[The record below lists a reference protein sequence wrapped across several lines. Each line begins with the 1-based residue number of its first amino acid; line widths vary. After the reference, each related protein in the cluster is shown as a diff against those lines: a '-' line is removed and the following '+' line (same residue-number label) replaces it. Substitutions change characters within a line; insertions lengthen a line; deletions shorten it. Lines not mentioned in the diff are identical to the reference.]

1 MRKVLENVK
10 GITLIALIVTIIVIL
25 IISGIMIKMMTDNDG
40 VLNKA
45 TNAKFMHNL
54 GALRE
59 EIDLYVM
66 NSEMEEIEGIEKY
79 PVIKTETMNDLTDK
93 EKENL
98 PTKLKSQ
105 LASLAAK
112 DGEMQ
117 TIENIDY
124 TKIYKIDSS
133 KIASAKLFR
142 GDLYLLESLGEYKV
156 ISVNGEVYY
165 SAKGKDTINIIIPLN
180 NIEDPK
186 YITVANNTYKL
197 YGDGRLKVIGEATQ
211 TKTGLTT
218 EQNKIYEIQEFNLDN
233 IDVKKVI
240 ARSNSVKTDDK
251 VAKTYGV
258 QKIYFHTGTAYVIDA
273 NGDLWA
279 WGDNSF
285 NKLGQGNSYLVTE
298 PTKILDGRT
307 EGATGVKAR
316 NVWAGATNTYV
327 LDINNQLWACGTNVR
342 GELGQGN
349 ANSYNNFVKVTVDG
363 LDFNSVNIEKIE
375 LSLSTQYGSAIIK
388 CDNGKVYGCGYNAYG
403 QFGLGDNKNRLNFVN
418 LGDFD
423 DKWNN
428 TDDIINEGI
437 TTFVLKNS
445 TLYGCGYNQTHKVNS
460 GNNSYINKLVEI
472 ETDVEKIAYY
482 KDYRIRN
489 YKKRWNHIFKKKWHY
504 YKGYLCTGYRCT
516 TWWN

>member
-1 MRKVLENVK
+1 MLKNVVKNFK

-45 TNAKFMHNL
+45 TNAKLMYNL

-59 EIDLYVM
+59 EIDLYVSKSKIS
-66 NSEMEEIEGIEKY
+66 NKQGIDKY

-93 EKENL
+93 EKDKL

-105 LASLAAK
+105 LASLVPK
-112 DGEMQ
+112 DGEIQ

-124 TKIYKIDSS
+124 SKIYKIDSN
-133 KIASAKLFR
+133 KIASVKSFN
-142 GDLYLLESLGEYKV
+142 GDLYLLETENEYKV
-156 ISVNGEVYY
+156 ISVKGEMYN
-165 SAKGKDTINIIIPLN
+165 KEEINIIIPIN

-186 YITVANNTYKL
+186 YVTVANNTYKL

-218 EQNKIYEIQEFNLDN
+218 EQNKIYGIQEFNLDN

-240 ARSNSVKTDDK
+240 AKSNSVETDDE
-251 VAKTYGV
+251 VAKAYGV
-258 QKIYFHTGTAYVIDA
+258 KKIYFHTNTVYVIDA
-273 NGDLWA
+273 NNDLWA

-307 EGATGVKAR
+307 EGATGVKSK

-349 ANSYNNFVKVTVDG
+349 TNSYNNFVKVTVDG